1 VTMLIDTRE
10 PTPPPG
16 RHRRVPGDLRPWGWG
31 LGTLAALTGAAS
43 TGGAPGLA
51 LSVAGVVALF
61 RTIGTLGGGYLR
73 GLGEWHQ

>member
-10 PTPPPG
+10 RDPRPVP
-16 RHRRVPGDLRPWGWG
+16 RRVPEDWRPWGWG
-31 LGTLAALTGAAS
+31 VGTVAALGAAAS

-61 RTIGTLGGGYLR
+61 RTIGALGGGYLR